1 MWLDISFSFFFLST
15 AREFARNYLS
25 VYPIYYRSKSKVN
38 RFSLSPFV
46 SKNLVHAHNT
56 RIRIFAHANAQQN
69 IKKRKKRNVNVEFY
83 DLNVRKLQL
92 IASRFP
98 DQTNQKRE
106 NLKLVKFCFK
116 GGKSIL
122 GNSRDIWQT
131 MAGWRRCRG
140 FPGSNRQND

>member
-1 MWLDISFSFFFLST
+1 MQT
-15 AREFARNYLS
+15 
-25 VYPIYYRSKSKVN
+25 RS
-38 RFSLSPFV
+38 RTL
-46 SKNLVHAHNT
+46 
-56 RIRIFAHANAQQN
+56 
-69 IKKRKKRNVNVEFY
+69 KKKKKRNVNVEFH
-83 DLNVRKLQL
+83 DLNVGKLQL